1 MLKRLMGSKEE
12 VKIEPPEFCI
22 KDEREYS
29 GIEVYRGEKLLGSIM
44 HREDKGWL
52 FMTYAAYCTLSVDEL
67 ERIAHKISDL
77 NNE

>member
-29 GIEVYRGEKLLGSIM
+29 SIEIYRGEKLLGSIIY
-44 HREDKGWL
+44 REDKVGYSWL
-52 FMTYAAYCTLSVDEL
+52 MQHTVYYQ
-67 ERIAHKISDL
+67 
-77 NNE
+77 